1 MRLFGFFRR
10 KKSAVGNIGASDS
23 EAREADIPKFEEV
36 FTIESRLF
44 IHEPADS
51 TIDSHFTDD
60 QLNSAIVTL
69 GAGLR
74 AYLSKISDEIYPEA
88 RNPTNQH
95 KSMVALADTLLAEGA
110 VPIAFTQWS
119 QSPIQG
125 IAARMVINDGTR
137 TALFGPSLAM
147 VRNTAPFHPEISAIV
162 ESAHQRGEVV
172 YILAIDGLAYG
183 VFTLSHAIRQVQ

>member
-1 MRLFGFFRR
+1 MGLFSFFRR
-10 KKSAVGNIGASDS
+10 KKKTVIETA
-23 EAREADIPKFEEV
+23 IPQFEEV
-36 FTIESRLF
+36 FTIQFRLF
-44 IHEPADS
+44 INSPADS
-51 TIDSHFTDD
+51 TSDSQFTDD
-60 QLNSAIVTL
+60 ELNSVIVTL

-88 RNPTNQH
+88 RNPTDQH
-95 KSMVALADTLLAEGA
+95 KSMVAVADAILSAGA
-110 VPIAFTQWS
+110 TPIAFTQWS

-125 IAARMVINDGTR
+125 IAARMMINDLTR

-147 VRNTAPFHPEISAIV
+147 VRNTAPFHPDIAAIV

-183 VFTLSHAIRQVQ
+183 VITLSHALREVV

>member
-1 MRLFGFFRR
+1 MGLFSFFRR
-10 KKSAVGNIGASDS
+10 KRNNQVAEEV
-23 EAREADIPKFEEV
+23 IPTFEEV

-44 IHEPADS
+44 INAPTDS
-51 TIDSHFTDD
+51 TPDSQFTDE
-60 QLNSAIVTL
+60 QLNSVIVTL

-74 AYLSKISDEIYPEA
+74 GYLSKISDEIYPEA
-88 RNPTNQH
+88 RNPTDQH
-95 KSMVALADTLLAEGA
+95 KSMVAVADALLADGA
-110 VPIAFTQWS
+110 TPIAFTQWS

-125 IAARMVINDGTR
+125 IAARMMINDLTR

-147 VRNTAPFHPEISAIV
+147 VRNTAPFHPEIAAIV

-183 VFTLSHAIRQVQ
+183 VITLSHALREVL

>member
-1 MRLFGFFRR
+1 MGFFSIFRR
-10 KKSAVGNIGASDS
+10 KRKEEIV
-23 EAREADIPKFEEV
+23 EEVIPTFEEV

-44 IHEPADS
+44 INSPADS
-51 TIDSHFTDD
+51 TPDSTFSDGVLT
-60 QLNSAIVTL
+60 SVIVTL

-88 RNPTNQH
+88 RNPTDQH
-95 KSMVALADTLLAEGA
+95 KSMVALADALLAEGA
-110 VPIAFTQWS
+110 APVAFTQWS

-125 IAARMVINDGTR
+125 IAARILINDITR

-147 VRNTAPFHPEISAIV
+147 VRNTAPFHPEITAIV
-162 ESAHQRGEVV
+162 EAAHQRGEVV

-183 VFTLSHAIRQVQ
+183 VITLSHALRQVQ